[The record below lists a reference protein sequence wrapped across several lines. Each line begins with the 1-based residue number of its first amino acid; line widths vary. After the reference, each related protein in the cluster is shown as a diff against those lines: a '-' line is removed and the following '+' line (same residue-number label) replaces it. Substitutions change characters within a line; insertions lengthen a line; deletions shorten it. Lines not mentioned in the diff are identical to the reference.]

1 MSGSSTQPACRAPI
15 RAVPAMAACLLCL
28 ALAAPAARAVCPD
41 GRAPTVAQE
50 AATASGV
57 VVAEVGQAEPLHE
70 DPEDPDGITATLYV
84 LRVLRSVRG
93 HMPTGLALY
102 SENTSSRFPMEVG
115 GRYLLFLSRDRNHRY
130 FVDPCGNSGLLVERR
145 HALRALGS
153 AKGAP

>member
-1 MSGSSTQPACRAPI
+1 MIRPAKTACAALLPLCM
-15 RAVPAMAACLLCL
+15 ALPPAMALCL
-28 ALAAPAARAVCPD
+28 D

-70 DPEDPDGITATLYV
+70 DPADPDGVTATLYV
-84 LRVLRSVRG
+84 LKVLRSVRG
-93 HMPTGLALY
+93 HMPPGLALY
-102 SENTSSRFPMEVG
+102 SENTSARFPMEVG